1 MKDLLLLNP
10 LAIET
15 ISFFL
20 PVGAVFLFRFEK
32 REVKKHQ
39 EETRKKVKS
48 ISRPVFLH
56 VRCDTKL
63 NIWTYSSSQPC
74 LSGRLRR
81 ISNREE
87 QCNINNYLRPRFP
100 LIYNDSTEHTYLIRI
115 TVPYVQENVEGEKAL
130 FLCYNQRHA
139 LYCEDVVEEGEW
151 DTLRSI

>member
-87 QCNINNYLRPRFP
+87 QCNINN
-100 LIYNDSTEHTYLIRI
+100 
-115 TVPYVQENVEGEKAL
+115 
-130 FLCYNQRHA
+130 
-139 LYCEDVVEEGEW
+139 
-151 DTLRSI
+151 